1 MEIADLH
8 IHSLYSRATSKDC
21 TPESLDLWARKKGIT
36 LVGTGDFTHPA
47 WRDKL
52 SQTLVPA
59 PEEGL
64 YLLRDASRL
73 PAAVAGT
80 AQAPRFII
88 TGEISS
94 IYKKNGKVRKV
105 HNLILLPSLQAAQ
118 TLSKRLEIIGNL
130 HSDGRP
136 ILGLDSRDLLEI
148 TLESCEEAIFIPAHI
163 WTPHFSLFG
172 AFSGFDT
179 IEECFEDLTDHIR
192 AVETGLS
199 SDPPM
204 NWRLS
209 ALDGLA
215 LVSNSDAHSPS
226 KLGREANLLSCA
238 LSYPNLKK
246 ALDGRGAQGLEG
258 TIEFFP
264 EEGKYH
270 YDGHRKC
277 SQCLTPAQTAEYS
290 GRCPVCGGKITVGV
304 LSRVEQLADR
314 PEDYRPA
321 NTPGFESL
329 IPLAEIIAAST
340 GYTPAS
346 AKVQSQ
352 YEAMLA
358 KLGPEFYILR
368 ECPSQEIERLAGPS
382 IARGVQRMRA
392 GEVSLSP
399 GYDGEYG
406 KVTLFTQSE
415 LDALSGQ
422 TSLFGP
428 DALVPKRSAR
438 GTKAP
443 KTDRKA
449 AQPQT
454 PTDAPLNEQQ
464 LRAVRTQAPAVAVI
478 AGPGTGKTKTLVS
491 KICSLLG
498 EKGVPS
504 SQITAITFTN
514 KAASEMSSRLT
525 DTLGKTKLRNLT
537 VCTFHSL
544 CLKLLKQARDEPVRV
559 LDESEAQLM
568 AREVLGRFSLSC
580 TPRGFLQEISRRKS
594 GIEPQE
600 PTWDTAIQAYEQ
612 EKTAAGVLDFDD
624 LLREALSLTEAPG
637 YKPLPCFRY
646 LLVDEFQDVNRLQYQ
661 LIRAWS
667 QGGKGLFVIGDPDQS
682 IYGFRGSWPGCFDAL
697 LADYPACEVIRLREN
712 YRSTPQILGCALPVI
727 GENPGEARLLS
738 ARRPDAKK
746 VRLIQADSE
755 FSEALFVA
763 KEINRLVGGIDMLDA
778 QSQTGELDVPRD
790 FSDIAVLVR
799 THRQIQLL
807 EKCLAIEGIPY
818 LVAGREDFLSDPSV
832 RGILALFQYLQNPG
846 DRFSLQLCLAG
857 CFSLSRRQAPAAAEL
872 LLSPDIRSQGDPEML
887 RAIREFSEVSEE
899 LKELLPRQKPVKL
912 LQTAAE
918 RCARPMTPALE
929 HLLNTAVCFSNM
941 QELLSCLSLG
951 QESDIPRSGSRRY
964 YAHAVT
970 LTTLHGAKGLEY
982 PVVFLCGVREGV
994 LPLSR
999 PGLIGDISEE
1009 RRLFYVGMT
1018 RAMEELI
1025 LSSPGTPSPF
1035 LAPVPA
1041 SMLETSRTQES
1052 RAVPREKQLSLFD

>member
-8 IHSLYSRATSKDC
+8 IHSLYSRATSKEC
-21 TPESLDLWARKKGIT
+21 TPEYLDLWARKKGIT

-47 WRDKL
+47 WRDTL
-52 SQTLVPA
+52 DETLVPA

-73 PAAVAGT
+73 PAAVAGA
-80 AQAPRFII
+80 AQASRFVI

-118 TLSKRLEIIGNL
+118 ALSKRLELIGNL

-148 TLESCEEAIFIPAHI
+148 TLESCAEAIFIPAHI

-179 IEECFEDLTDHIR
+179 IEDCFGDLTPYIH

-199 SDPPM
+199 SDPSM

-209 ALDGLA
+209 ALDRFA

-238 LSYPNLKK
+238 LSYPSLKK
-246 ALDGRGAQGLEG
+246 ALHGRGAPGLQG

-277 SQCLTPAQTAEYS
+277 SQCLTPAQTAEHS

-304 LSRVEQLADR
+304 LNRVEQLADR
-314 PEDYRPA
+314 PDGFRPENA
-321 NTPGFESL
+321 PCFESL

-352 YEAMLA
+352 YESMLA
-358 KLGPEFYILR
+358 ALGPEFYILR
-368 ECPSQEIERLAGPS
+368 ECPSRDIERLAGPS
-382 IARGVQRMRA
+382 IARGIERMRA

-415 LDALSGQ
+415 LDAFSGQ

-428 DALVPKRSAR
+428 DALVPKRSSR
-438 GTKAP
+438 GAKAP
-443 KTDRKA
+443 RAAQKP
-449 AQPQT
+449 AQPQE
-454 PTDAPLNEQQ
+454 PRQAASLNGQQ
-464 LRAVRTQAPAVAVI
+464 LKAVSSQAPAVAVI
-478 AGPGTGKTKTLVS
+478 AGPGTGKTKTLVA
-491 KICSLLG
+491 KIQALLQ
-498 EKGVPS
+498 EKKAAS

-514 KAASEMSSRLT
+514 KAAREMRTRLE
-525 DTLGKTKLRNLT
+525 DSLGKAKLRNLT
-537 VCTFHSL
+537 VCTFHAI
-544 CLKLLKQARDEPVRV
+544 CLKLLEQARGEPIRL

-580 TPRGFLQEISRRKS
+580 TARSFLQEVSRRKN
-594 GIEPQE
+594 GLAPQNPQWE
-600 PTWDTAIQAYEQ
+600 AAAYAFEQ
-612 EKTAAGVLDFDD
+612 EKAAAGVLDFDD
-624 LLREALSLTEAPG
+624 LLCEALRLFNSPEAA
-637 YKPLPCFRY
+637 PLPCFRY
-646 LLVDEFQDVNRLQYQ
+646 LLVDEFQDVNRIQYQ
-661 LIRAWS
+661 LIRAFS
-667 QGGKGLFVIGDPDQS
+667 RGGKGLFVIGDPDQS
-682 IYGFRGSWPGCFDAL
+682 IYGFRGSWSGCFDAFL
-697 LADYPACEVIRLREN
+697 QDYPDCEIIHLKEN

-727 GENPGEARLLS
+727 EENPGGPRLLS
-738 ARRPDAKK
+738 AVRPDHKK
-746 VRLIQADSE
+746 VRLVHADSE
-755 FSEALFVA
+755 FSEALFTA

-778 QSQTGELDVPRD
+778 QSVTADRGAPRG

-807 EKCLAIEGIPY
+807 EKCLGIEGIPY
-818 LVAGREDFLSDPSV
+818 LVAGREDFLSDVQV
-832 RGILALFQYLQNPG
+832 RGVLALFQFLLNAQDN
-846 DRFSLQLCLAG
+846 FSLQLGLAG
-857 CFSLSRRQAPAAAEL
+857 CFHLNQRQAQAAAGL
-872 LLSPDIRSQGDPEML
+872 MLSPDPQSREIPGEL
-887 RAIREFSEVSEE
+887 REFSAVCEE

-912 LQTAAE
+912 LQTVME
-918 RCARPMTPALE
+918 RCSLSMTPALE
-929 HLLNTAVCFSNM
+929 HLLNTAVCFTSM
-941 QELLSCLSLG
+941 QELLNCLSLG
-951 QESDIPRSGSRRY
+951 QESDIPRSGSRHY
-964 YAHAVT
+964 QADAVT
-970 LTTLHGAKGLEY
+970 LTTLHGAKGLQY
-982 PVVFLCGVREGV
+982 PVVFVCGVSQGV

-999 PGLIGDISEE
+999 PGLLSDVSEE

-1025 LSSPGTPSPF
+1025 LISPGTPSPF
-1035 LAPVPA
+1035 LEPIPA
-1041 SMLETSRTQES
+1041 ALLQVLRAQENRPLS
-1052 RAVPREKQLSLFD
+1052 SGRQLSLFD

>member
-1 MEIADLH
+1 MEIADFH
-8 IHSLYSRATSKDC
+8 IHSLYSRATSKEC
-21 TPESLDLWARKKGIT
+21 TPEYLDLWARKKGIT

-47 WRDKL
+47 WRDTL
-52 SQTLVPA
+52 DETLVPA

-73 PAAVAGT
+73 PAAVAGA
-80 AQAPRFII
+80 AQAPRFVI

-118 TLSKRLEIIGNL
+118 ALSKRLELIGNL

-148 TLESCEEAIFIPAHI
+148 TLESCAEAIFIPAHI

-179 IEECFEDLTDHIR
+179 IEDCFGDLTPYIH

-199 SDPPM
+199 SDPSM

-209 ALDGLA
+209 ALDRFA

-246 ALDGRGAQGLEG
+246 ALHGRGAPGLQG

-277 SQCLTPAQTAEYS
+277 SQCLTPAQTAEHG

-304 LSRVEQLADR
+304 LNRVEQLADR
-314 PEDYRPA
+314 PDGFRPENA
-321 NTPGFESL
+321 PCFESL

-352 YEAMLA
+352 YESMLA
-358 KLGPEFYILR
+358 ALGPEFYILR
-368 ECPSQEIERLAGPS
+368 ECPSRDIERLAGPS
-382 IARGVQRMRA
+382 IARGIERMRA

-415 LDALSGQ
+415 LDAFSGQ

-428 DALVPKRSAR
+428 DALVPKRSSR
-438 GTKAP
+438 GAKAP
-443 KTDRKA
+443 STAQKPAHPQEPRQA
-449 AQPQT
+449 AS
-454 PTDAPLNEQQ
+454 LNGQQ
-464 LRAVRTQAPAVAVI
+464 LKAVSSQAPAVAVI
-478 AGPGTGKTKTLVS
+478 AGPGTGKTKTLVA
-491 KICSLLG
+491 KIQALLQ
-498 EKGVPS
+498 EKKAAS

-514 KAASEMSSRLT
+514 KAAREMRTRLE
-525 DTLGKTKLRNLT
+525 DSLGKAKLRNLT
-537 VCTFHSL
+537 VCTFHAI
-544 CLKLLKQARDEPVRV
+544 CLKLLEQARGEPVRL

-580 TPRGFLQEISRRKS
+580 TARSFLQEVSRRKN
-594 GIEPQE
+594 GLAPQNPQWE
-600 PTWDTAIQAYEQ
+600 AAAGAFEQ
-612 EKTAAGVLDFDD
+612 EKAAAGVLDFDD
-624 LLREALSLTEAPG
+624 LLCEALRLFNSPEAA
-637 YKPLPCFRY
+637 PLPCFRY
-646 LLVDEFQDVNRLQYQ
+646 LLVDEFQDVNRIQYQ
-661 LIRAWS
+661 LIRAFS
-667 QGGKGLFVIGDPDQS
+667 RGGKGLFVIGDPDQS
-682 IYGFRGSWPGCFDAL
+682 IYGFRGSWSGCFDAFL
-697 LADYPACEVIRLREN
+697 QDYPDCEVIHLKEN

-727 GENPGEARLLS
+727 EENPGGPRLLS
-738 ARRPDAKK
+738 AVRPDHKK
-746 VRLIQADSE
+746 VRLVHTDSE
-755 FSEALFVA
+755 FSEALFIA

-778 QSQTGELDVPRD
+778 QSVTADRGAPRG

-807 EKCLAIEGIPY
+807 EKCLGIEGIPY
-818 LVAGREDFLSDPSV
+818 LVAGREDFLSDVQV
-832 RGILALFQYLQNPG
+832 RGVLALFQFLLNAQDN
-846 DRFSLQLCLAG
+846 FSLQLGLAG
-857 CFSLSRRQAPAAAEL
+857 CFHLNQRQAQAAAGL
-872 LLSPDIRSQGDPEML
+872 MLSPHPQSREILGEL
-887 RAIREFSEVSEE
+887 REFSAVCEE

-912 LQTAAE
+912 LQTAME
-918 RCARPMTPALE
+918 RCSLSMTPALE
-929 HLLNTAVCFSNM
+929 HLLNTAVCFTSM
-941 QELLSCLSLG
+941 QELLNCLSLG
-951 QESDIPRSGSRRY
+951 QESDIPRSDSRHY
-964 YAHAVT
+964 QADAVT
-970 LTTLHGAKGLEY
+970 LTTLHGAKGLQY
-982 PVVFLCGVREGV
+982 PVVFLCGVSQGV

-999 PGLIGDISEE
+999 PGLLSDVSEE

-1025 LSSPGTPSPF
+1025 LISPGTPSPF
-1035 LAPVPA
+1035 LEPIPA
-1041 SMLETSRTQES
+1041 VLLQVLRAQENRPLS
-1052 RAVPREKQLSLFD
+1052 SGRQLSLFD